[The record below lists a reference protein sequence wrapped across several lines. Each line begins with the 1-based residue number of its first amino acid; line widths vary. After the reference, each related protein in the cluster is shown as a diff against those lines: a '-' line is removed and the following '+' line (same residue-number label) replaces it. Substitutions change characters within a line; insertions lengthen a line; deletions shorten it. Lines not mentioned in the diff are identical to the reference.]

1 MKGLKKKMAALTA
14 AALCLTSMPLDGVQI
29 VSAATSVD
37 STVKL
42 KPTEASIF
50 NDTNGD
56 GLGEFEGW
64 GTSLCWWANRIG
76 YSDKLT
82 EEAAKLFFSPEG
94 LDMNI
99 GRYNVG
105 GGDDTGETTTE
116 TVPVN
121 EKAKFYDLTAGT
133 YSYAGSSGKAET
145 YSKMADMTYSK
156 SDADFGF
163 TKGEKVGSFT
173 KLGWINKLSDTAGS
187 GDNLKYQVNV
197 DESGD
202 YTVKVLMTLE
212 GTNSRDVSLG
222 VTAGSTTAQSVVQ
235 EEQPVAEVQNEED
248 AQEADTQ
255 AADVEETADAEAE
268 VAEEAVESQEE
279 ITQVAVQAA
288 AEDEYVADAATVNN
302 SLIAEGT
309 NNGSHCMLF
318 AVTFSNVKLQAGE
331 NTIRVAGKSDWTLDF
346 VKMAVV
352 KAGDEGVVPDT
363 DEFKHAEHIVRSD
376 AGVPGY
382 ATDVTKID
390 TSKHDLSWYT
400 ENFARADESCGYAW
414 NYDWDADK
422 NQMNVLKAAA
432 KASGQDFI
440 AEAFSN
446 SPPYFMTVSGCS
458 SGNTDSSKDNLRADS
473 VNAFAAY
480 MADVIEHW
488 DNEGVINFQSVDPMN
503 EPYTNYWG
511 ANSNKQEGCRFDQGE
526 SQSRI
531 LVALNK
537 ELKNKGINMII
548 SGTDETSIDTQ
559 ISSYN
564 NLSDEAKNVISRIDT
579 HTYSGSNREGLKETA
594 QNAGKNLWMSEVDGA
609 YTAGTHA
616 GEMTAALGLAQRM
629 IRLIITAGYTM
640 LSG

>member
-42 KPTEASIF
+42 KPTEVSIF

-82 EEAAKLFFSPEG
+82 EKAAKLFFSPEG

-121 EKAKFYDLTAGT
+121 GKAKFYDLTAGT

-197 DESGD
+197 DESGA

-212 GTNSRDVSLG
+212 GTNSRDVALG

-235 EEQPVAEVQNEED
+235 EEQPAAEVQNDED

-511 ANSNKQEGCRFDQGE
+511 ANSNKQEGCHFDQENPSQE
-526 SQSRI
+526 SW
-531 LVALNK
+531 LP
-537 ELKNKGINMII
+537 
-548 SGTDETSIDTQ
+548 
-559 ISSYN
+559 
-564 NLSDEAKNVISRIDT
+564 
-579 HTYSGSNREGLKETA
+579 
-594 QNAGKNLWMSEVDGA
+594 
-609 YTAGTHA
+609 
-616 GEMTAALGLAQRM
+616 
-629 IRLIITAGYTM
+629 
-640 LSG
+640 